1 MEQAG
6 RGLLEGLRAQ
16 SQTVSHTAVLSS
28 EDMVS
33 SVAAHQMDN
42 KSHRESATQGA
53 FTSTGKLKTTAA
65 RWAKEPGVPDD

>member
-16 SQTVSHTAVLSS
+16 SQTLSHTAMLSS

-33 SVAAHQMDN
+33 STTVHQLDN
-42 KSHRESATQGA
+42 KSHRDSGAQGA
-53 FTSTGKLKTTAA
+53 FTSTGKLKTADPCP
-65 RWAKEPGVPDD
+65 KE